1 MSCKRKTGIAFV
13 IEERDDGTF
22 RAMMGSNKDMPQDG
36 MPLLL
41 AVAIMDGVSKVVEEY
56 NKQKEDKDVQQR

>member
-1 MSCKRKTGIAFV
+1 M
-13 IEERDDGTF
+13 
-22 RAMMGSNKDMPQDG
+22 
-36 MPLLL
+36 L

>member
-22 RAMMGSNKDMPQDG
+22 RAMMGSNKDMPQDACRSCWLWPSW
-36 MPLLL
+36 M
-41 AVAIMDGVSKVVEEY
+41 A
-56 NKQKEDKDVQQR
+56 